1 MAPAMFRPIARSVMR
16 AGAKLEP
23 ESPPELYHRLRI
35 RIKRLR
41 YAFEMNEELAGK
53 RGRKTVKRLV
63 EMQELLGQHHDAVV
77 AIEWLRRF
85 AGTSNAPPPSLL
97 AAGSLI
103 QSLHR
108 RQQKL
113 TTRATKQWKKIE
125 RADIIRDTLAEVA
138 RNGQLQEQ
146 TSTVNAA

>member
-1 MAPAMFRPIARSVMR
+1 VEAER
-16 AGAKLEP
+16 AAEVVQGLG
-23 ESPPELYHRLRI
+23 I

-53 RGRKTVKRLV
+53 RGRKTLKRLV
-63 EMQELLGQHHDAVV
+63 EMQDLLGHHHDAVV

-85 AGTSNAPPPSLL
+85 ASTSNAPPPSLL

-113 TTRATKQWKKIE
+113 AIRATKRWKKIE
-125 RADIIRDTLAEVA
+125 RADVIRDTLAEVA

-146 TSTVNAA
+146 TSTVNVA